1 MKILIVDDEKI
12 SRKILVS
19 KMKALGACVAV
30 ENSQKA
36 LAEMEVAVSNGEPF
50 DIITL
55 DVSMPG
61 MDGRQMLQHIRQ
73 QEVKDKIPKAKRVK
87 ILMVTA
93 RMNMNTIKAC
103 IKLGCNGYLTKP
115 VSRVQLM
122 QNLGKMGFDTTEA
135 LKTEEKETS
144 HTAAVADIINR
155 FYSGK
160 IALPVFPHIVQQV
173 NELIAGEDPSI
184 EDLGEIVEKDIVISS
199 KLISIANS
207 PLYKGVDT
215 VDNLNAALVRLGL
228 KTTCAV
234 ISAVAAKNLYDSDNK
249 SLKIELD
256 QLWIHSFGVATL
268 AKHLG
273 EAAGIEKTDN
283 LFLMG
288 IIHDIG
294 KMLLM
299 KAFVDIHSDHS
310 IADRELQL
318 AIHEIHTTFG
328 AALIKKM
335 RFPKNFIHMAEFHHW
350 NRYEKDADRELLVI
364 SLSDHLANE
373 LGFGLVE
380 REDQP
385 LIIDHDGQS
394 GPGEQDGE
402 IDRDNSLKRISDL
415 SAIQHLGLTP
425 EVVLTIGEQI
435 RSVIKDSA
443 QVF

>member
-1 MKILIVDDEKI
+1 MYDFLILYAASE
-12 SRKILVS
+12 
-19 KMKALGACVAV
+19 
-30 ENSQKA
+30 
-36 LAEMEVAVSNGEPF
+36 EVYS
-50 DIITL
+50 T
-55 DVSMPG
+55 G

-73 QEVKDKIPKAKRVK
+73 QEVKDKIPKAERVK

-115 VSRVQLM
+115 VSRVQLL

-135 LKTEEKETS
+135 LKTEEKEIT

-160 IALPVFPHIVQQV
+160 ITLPVFPHIVQQV
-173 NELIAGEDPSI
+173 DELISGKDSSI
-184 EDLGEIVEKDIVISS
+184 ENLSKIIEKDIVISS

-228 KTTCAV
+228 KTTCTV
-234 ISAVAAKNLYDSDNK
+234 ISAVAARNLYDSDNT
-249 SLKIELD
+249 SLKTELD
-256 QLWIHSFGVATL
+256 RLWIHSFGVATL

-273 EAAGIEKTDN
+273 EAAGIKKTEN

-299 KAFVDIHSDHS
+299 KALVDIHSDHP
-310 IADRELQL
+310 IADSDLQL

-335 RFPKNFIHMAEFHHW
+335 RFPKNFVHMAEFHHW
-350 NRYEKDADRELLVI
+350 NRYEKDEDPELLVI

-373 LGFGLVE
+373 LGFGFMDHGDPSVKWE
-380 REDQP
+380 ENGGRGRET
-385 LIIDHDGQS
+385 
-394 GPGEQDGE
+394 
-402 IDRDNSLKRISDL
+402 SLRRIAEL

-425 EVVLTIGEQI
+425 EVVFTIGEQI
-435 RSVIKDSA
+435 RPVVKASA